1 MGDDE
6 SGPSGHQPVERVL
19 HDRLTTAVERTGR
32 LVKDKD
38 PRVTQKSTGDRKA
51 LALATTQARP
61 ALADEGVEPVRQG
74 IDEIRDI
81 RVADRRPHPLL
92 RHGWQPVS
100 DVLPHRPREQ
110 QGLLTDYRQGSS
122 VAPQVDRIQVVTIDP
137 DRSRRGPVEADQ

>member
-61 ALADEGVEPVRQG
+61 ALA
-74 IDEIRDI
+74 
-81 RVADRRPHPLL
+81 ADWLVML
-92 RHGWQPVS
+92 Q
-100 DVLPHRPREQ
+100 L
-110 QGLLTDYRQGSS
+110 
-122 VAPQVDRIQVVTIDP
+122 A
-137 DRSRRGPVEADQ
+137 